1 MTYSNAAI
9 IERFKRKFKRYFK
22 MITLTI
28 ELPEEETPFFK
39 EFLSKIHGKIISE
52 DRVPNKE
59 TIRAMKE
66 LKSGKG
72 VKFNNV
78 DELFKS
84 I

>member
-1 MTYSNAAI
+1 
-9 IERFKRKFKRYFK
+9 

-28 ELPEEETPFFK
+28 ELPEEESTFFK

-59 TIRAMKE
+59 TVKAMKE
-66 LKSGKG
+66 IKEGKG
-72 VKFNNV
+72 RKFNSV

>member
-1 MTYSNAAI
+1 
-9 IERFKRKFKRYFK
+9 

-28 ELPEEETPFFK
+28 ELPEEETSFFK

-52 DRVPNKE
+52 DRVPNEE
-59 TIRAMKE
+59 TIKAMKE
-66 LKSGKG
+66 LKEGKG
-72 VKFNNV
+72 LKFNSV

>member
-1 MTYSNAAI
+1 
-9 IERFKRKFKRYFK
+9 

-28 ELPEEETPFFK
+28 ELPEEETSIFK
-39 EFLSKIHGKIISE
+39 EFLSKINGKIISE

-59 TIRAMKE
+59 TIKAIKE

-72 VKFNNV
+72 VRVGSV
-78 DELFKS
+78 DELFES

>member
-1 MTYSNAAI
+1 
-9 IERFKRKFKRYFK
+9 

-28 ELPEEETPFFK
+28 ELPEEETSFFK

-72 VKFNNV
+72 IRVGSV
-78 DELFKS
+78 DELMKLV
-84 I
+84 